1 MGITVFQIIAIVF
14 FVLAFVFLALT
25 VAVFFT
31 QDIVSVIGYFTGSTA
46 KKQTEQIRNQ
56 TINKSY
62 GSNSKNKNNKAF
74 EDLISK
80 SSSSVNVSSE
90 TASNSRG
97 KAHASKNLARK
108 EKGVVDAPV
117 INAQK
122 AVADG
127 GTVSLDSIESAV
139 EIDTKTDVLENKNTN
154 VSEDDVATS
163 VLSSDEVQTSVLST
177 DDVQTT
183 ILSDDGVPTDV
194 LDGNEPP
201 TDVLDESESPTDL
214 LDENKTPTSSLDESE
229 LSEKG
234 TTVLN
239 DEEVGTTVLS
249 SEAVSM
255 PEGFEILEDT
265 SFADTNEVIE

>member
-31 QDIVSVIGYFTGSTA
+31 QDIVSVIGYFTGATA

-90 TASNSRG
+90 VASNSRG
-97 KAHASKNLARK
+97 KAHASKDLARK

-117 INAQK
+117 INAQR

-139 EIDTKTDVLENKNTN
+139 EIETKTDVLDSNNAT
-154 VSEDDVATS
+154 VSQDDVATS
-163 VLSSDEVQTSVLST
+163 VLSS

-194 LDGNEPP
+194 LDENEAP
-201 TDVLDESESPTDL
+201 TGLLDESEMPTGILDESEAPTGL
-214 LDENKTPTSSLDESE
+214 LDENEISEDSLNDDSE
-229 LSEKG
+229 NG

-239 DEEVGTTVLS
+239 DEEMGTTVLS
-249 SEAVSM
+249 TEAVTL